1 MKSHYQKKKKSKKK
15 KKRIREGDAM
25 HDRWF
30 YFSMMENPHF
40 DLPNVLR
47 SISNFE
53 REFNLSRGTFLQSWI
68 LVSTVRFSNLR

>member
-1 MKSHYQKKKKSKKK
+1 
-15 KKRIREGDAM
+15 M